1 MFTESRSWRTV
12 QRAVRVV
19 DMAATPH
26 GVDRYLELL
35 APTWSTTE
43 VRGRVVAVRRQTANA
58 VDGVRHTRCY
68 SMASS
73 ASQSG
78 TRQFELTIKAHPYG
92 VVSNF
97 LMQRAEPG
105 LVVGLSRAQGDFTIP
120 ERFRGRLLLVS
131 GGSGITPVLSMLRTL
146 CDEGH
151 ADPVIFVHYA
161 RRVED
166 LTYRSELDA
175 LAAAHPNVRVIK
187 ILTDEPGAGDLDG
200 FVDVAQLAAIDASWQ
215 EAEAYVCGPAPLM
228 AALTEIYAKHEV
240 SARLHTEAFALTQV
254 LAEAGS
260 VGGVVRFGTGSTAVV
275 ASTAVSSDGRTL
287 LEQAEAAGLRPA
299 SGCRMGICHTCA
311 CPLRGGTVK
320 DIVSGELTSSV
331 GADIRICVSVPVGDV
346 DIDL

>member
-1 MFTESRSWRTV
+1 M
-12 QRAVRVV
+12 
-19 DMAATPH
+19 
-26 GVDRYLELL
+26 
-35 APTWSTTE
+35 
-43 VRGRVVAVRRQTANA
+43 VAVRRQTANA
-58 VDGVRHTRCY
+58 VTLTIEANRNWTGFRAGQHTQVTVEIDGVRHTRCY

-73 ASQSG
+73 ASQSA

-97 LMQRAEPG
+97 LVQRGEPG

-131 GGSGITPVLSMLRTL
+131 GGSGITPVLSMLRSL

-151 ADPVIFVHYA
+151 TDPVTFVHYA
-161 RRVED
+161 RRVD
-166 LTYRSELDA
+166 DMTYRPELDA
-175 LAAAHPNVRVIK
+175 LAAAHPNVRVVK

-200 FVDVAQLAAIDASWQ
+200 FVDLAQLAAIEASWR
-215 EAEAYVCGPAPLM
+215 EAEAYVCGPASLM
-228 AALTEIYAKHEV
+228 ATLTDIYAQQGI
-240 SARLHTEAFALTQV
+240 SARLHTEAFAITQV

-260 VGGVVRFGTGSTAVV
+260 VGGVVRFGTGSAAVN
-275 ASTAVSSDGRTL
+275 SDGRTL

-311 CPLRGGTVK
+311 CPLRGGTVQ
-320 DIVSGELTSSV
+320 DIVSGELTSSA